1 MQNDIFEKNMPMR
14 TAFYSVFALTLLLIA
29 SSCNQ
34 KGQEKLSTEDTL
46 MKRLNDFATFAL
58 TTDLSKLSDSERKM
72 IPLFMEAAEIMDEL
86 FWMEAYGDKDS
97 LLDNLENETLK
108 KLILINYGPWERLNG
123 NLPFLEGVG
132 QKPAGANF
140 YPPDMTLAAFE
151 QFDHPKKADLY
162 TLIRRNSQGELA
174 VVPYHEAFHEEV
186 VRVSELL
193 KQAAGLA
200 EDKGLKRYLELRSN
214 AFLND
219 DYLASDMA
227 WMDMKT
233 NTLDLVIGPIETY
246 EDQLYGYKAAHEAYI
261 LIKDSEWSRKLAR
274 YAALLPALQKGLPV
288 DDRYKTEMPGDNSDL
303 GAYDVIYYA
312 GDCNAGSKTIAINL
326 PNDERVQRAK
336 GSRRLQLKNAM
347 QAKFDKIL
355 VPIATVLTPE
365 EQIGHVTF
373 DAFFSNTMF
382 HEIAHGLGCSSTING
397 KGSVREALKEH
408 YTTIEEGKAD
418 ILGIYLETQLKEM
431 GEIEIDLKDSYT
443 TFLAGIFRSIRFGA
457 SSAHGKANLIR
468 FNYFKEA
475 GAFRVDSTGKYRVDF
490 NNMKKAVNSLTKL
503 ILTIQ
508 GDGDYEQAAR
518 MIQQYGV
525 MDNELKSALK
535 RIEDKDIP
543 VDIVFVQG
551 KEVLGL

>member
-1 MQNDIFEKNMPMR
+1 MR
-14 TAFYSVFALTLLLIA
+14 TVCCTLFALTLLLFT
-29 SSCNQ
+29 SSCNRKSQ
-34 KGQEKLSTEDTL
+34 DTLSLEDTL
-46 MKRLNDFATFAL
+46 MMKLNDFASFTL
-58 TTDLSKLSDSERKM
+58 TSDLSRLTEAERKM
-72 IPLFMEAAEIMDEL
+72 ISLFMEAADIMDEL
-86 FWMEAYGDKDS
+86 FWMEAYGDKDT
-97 LLDNLENETLK
+97 LLDKLQNETLK
-108 KLILINYGPWERLNG
+108 SLVMINYGPWERLNG
-123 NLPFLEGVG
+123 NQPFLEGVG

-140 YPPDMTLAAFE
+140 YPPDMTLSAFE
-151 QFDHPKKADLY
+151 QFNHPKKADLY
-162 TLIRRNSQGELA
+162 TLIRRDSQGELV
-174 VVPYHEAFHEEV
+174 VVPYHEAFHKEV

-193 KQAAGLA
+193 LQAAGLA
-200 EDKGLKRYLELRSN
+200 EDKGLKRYLELRSK

-219 DYLASDMA
+219 DYLASDLA

-233 NTLDLVIGPIETY
+233 NTLDVVLGPIETY
-246 EDQLYGYKAAHEAYI
+246 EDQLFGYKAAHEAYI
-261 LIKDSEWSRKLAR
+261 LIKDAEWSSRLAR
-274 YAALLPALQKGLPV
+274 YAALLPALQRGLPV
-288 DDRYKTEMPGDNSDL
+288 DDPYKTEIPGDNSDL

-326 PNDERVQRAK
+326 PNDERVQLAK

-365 EQIGHVTF
+365 DQIGHVTF

-382 HEIAHGLGCSSTING
+382 HEIAHGLGCSRTING

-431 GEIEIDLKDSYT
+431 GEVEIDLLDSYT

-475 GAFRVDSTGKYRVDF
+475 GAFTVDSTGKYKVDF
-490 NNMKKAVNSLTKL
+490 NNMKEAVNSLTKL

-508 GDGDYEQAAR
+508 GDGDYDQAAR
-518 MIQQYGV
+518 MIEQYGV
-525 MDNELKSALK
+525 MDNELKTALK

-551 KEVLGL
+551 KDVLGL

>member
-1 MQNDIFEKNMPMR
+1 MR
-14 TAFYSVFALTLLLIA
+14 TVCCTLFALTLLLFT
-29 SSCNQ
+29 SSCNRKSQ
-34 KGQEKLSTEDTL
+34 DTLSLEDTL
-46 MKRLNDFATFAL
+46 MMKLNDFASFTL
-58 TTDLSKLSDSERKM
+58 TSDLSRLTEAERKM
-72 IPLFMEAAEIMDEL
+72 ISLFMEAADIMDEL
-86 FWMEAYGDKDS
+86 FWMEAYGDKDT
-97 LLDNLENETLK
+97 LLDKLQNETLK
-108 KLILINYGPWERLNG
+108 SLVMINYGPWERLNG
-123 NLPFLEGVG
+123 NQPFLEGVG

-140 YPPDMTLAAFE
+140 YPPDMTLSAFE
-151 QFDHPKKADLY
+151 QFNHPKKADLY
-162 TLIRRNSQGELA
+162 TLIRRDSQGELV
-174 VVPYHEAFHEEV
+174 VVPYHEAFHKEV

-193 KQAAGLA
+193 LQAAGLA
-200 EDKGLKRYLELRSN
+200 EDKGLKRYLELRSK

-219 DYLASDMA
+219 DYLASDLA

-233 NTLDLVIGPIETY
+233 NTLDVVLGPIETY
-246 EDQLYGYKAAHEAYI
+246 EDQLFGYKAAHEAYI
-261 LIKDSEWSRKLAR
+261 LIKDAEWSSRLAR
-274 YAALLPALQKGLPV
+274 YAALLPALQRGLPV
-288 DDRYKTEMPGDNSDL
+288 DDPYKTEIPGDNSDL

-326 PNDERVQRAK
+326 PNDERVQLAK

-365 EQIGHVTF
+365 DQIGHVTF

-382 HEIAHGLGCSSTING
+382 HEIAHGLGCSRTING

-431 GEIEIDLKDSYT
+431 GEVEIDLLDSYT

-475 GAFRVDSTGKYRVDF
+475 RAFTVDSTGKYKVDF
-490 NNMKKAVNSLTKL
+490 NNMKEAVNSLTKL

-508 GDGDYEQAAR
+508 GDGDYDQAAR
-518 MIQQYGV
+518 MIEQYGV
-525 MDNELKSALK
+525 MDNELKTALK

-551 KEVLGL
+551 KDVLGL

>member
-1 MQNDIFEKNMPMR
+1 
-14 TAFYSVFALTLLLIA
+14 
-29 SSCNQ
+29 
-34 KGQEKLSTEDTL
+34 
-46 MKRLNDFATFAL
+46 
-58 TTDLSKLSDSERKM
+58 
-72 IPLFMEAAEIMDEL
+72 
-86 FWMEAYGDKDS
+86 
-97 LLDNLENETLK
+97 
-108 KLILINYGPWERLNG
+108 
-123 NLPFLEGVG
+123 
-132 QKPAGANF
+132 
-140 YPPDMTLAAFE
+140 MTLAAFE

-475 GAFRVDSTGKYRVDF
+475 GAFRVDSTGKYHVDF